1 MFFLLQASTT
11 GSSSWINLIF
21 IVSMFLV
28 FWLLMIRP
36 QAKRQK
42 EQKLFQESLDKNKD
56 VVTSSGILGRIS
68 KIEDSIVT
76 LEVSPKVYIRV
87 TKNAISKELTENVNA
102 TIESQNS
109 LGTQKSS
116 LALGTFWGI
125 F

>member
-1 MFFLLQASTT
+1 MFFLLQASAA

-102 TIESQNS
+102 TIES
-109 LGTQKSS
+109 
-116 LALGTFWGI
+116 
-125 F
+125 

>member
-1 MFFLLQASTT
+1 MFFLLQASAT

-42 EQKLFQESLDKNKD
+42 EQKLFQESLEKNKD

-68 KIEDSIVT
+68 KIEDTIVT

-87 TKNAISKELTENVNA
+87 TKNAISKELTENINA
-102 TIESQNS
+102 TIES
-109 LGTQKSS
+109 
-116 LALGTFWGI
+116 
-125 F
+125 

>member
-1 MFFLLQASTT
+1 MFFLLQASAT

-28 FWLLMIRP
+28 FWLIMIRP

-68 KIEDSIVT
+68 KIEDTIVT

-87 TKNAISKELTENVNA
+87 TKNAISKELTENINA
-102 TIESQNS
+102 TIES
-109 LGTQKSS
+109 
-116 LALGTFWGI
+116 
-125 F
+125 

>member
-1 MFFLLQASTT
+1 MFFLLQASAT

-28 FWLLMIRP
+28 FWLLMTRP

-68 KIEDSIVT
+68 KIEDTIVT

-87 TKNAISKELTENVNA
+87 TKYAISKELTENINA
-102 TIESQNS
+102 TIES
-109 LGTQKSS
+109 
-116 LALGTFWGI
+116 
-125 F
+125 

>member
-1 MFFLLQASTT
+1 MFFLLQASAT

-68 KIEDSIVT
+68 KIEDTIVT
-76 LEVSPKVYIRV
+76 LEVSHKVYIRV
-87 TKNAISKELTENVNA
+87 TKNAISKELTENINA
-102 TIESQNS
+102 TIES
-109 LGTQKSS
+109 
-116 LALGTFWGI
+116 
-125 F
+125 

>member
-1 MFFLLQASTT
+1 MFFLLQASAT

-56 VVTSSGILGRIS
+56 VVISSGILGRIS
-68 KIEDSIVT
+68 KIEDTIVT

-87 TKNAISKELTENVNA
+87 TKNAISKELTENINA
-102 TIESQNS
+102 TIES
-109 LGTQKSS
+109 
-116 LALGTFWGI
+116 
-125 F
+125 

>member
-1 MFFLLQASTT
+1 MFFLLQASAT

-68 KIEDSIVT
+68 KIEDTIVT

-87 TKNAISKELTENVNA
+87 TKNAISQELTENINA
-102 TIESQNS
+102 TIES
-109 LGTQKSS
+109 
-116 LALGTFWGI
+116 
-125 F
+125 

>member
-1 MFFLLQASTT
+1 MFFLLQASAT

-68 KIEDSIVT
+68 KIEDTIAT

-87 TKNAISKELTENVNA
+87 TKNAISKELTENINA
-102 TIESQNS
+102 TIES
-109 LGTQKSS
+109 
-116 LALGTFWGI
+116 
-125 F
+125 

>member
-1 MFFLLQASTT
+1 MFILLQAGAT

-102 TIESQNS
+102 TIES
-109 LGTQKSS
+109 
-116 LALGTFWGI
+116 
-125 F
+125 

>member
-1 MFFLLQASTT
+1 MFFLLQASAT

-68 KIEDSIVT
+68 
-76 LEVSPKVYIRV
+76 
-87 TKNAISKELTENVNA
+87 
-102 TIESQNS
+102 
-109 LGTQKSS
+109 
-116 LALGTFWGI
+116 
-125 F
+125 

>member
-1 MFFLLQASTT
+1 MFFLLQARAT

-68 KIEDSIVT
+68 KIEDTIVT

-87 TKNAISKELTENVNA
+87 TKNAISKELTENINA
-102 TIESQNS
+102 TIES
-109 LGTQKSS
+109 
-116 LALGTFWGI
+116 
-125 F
+125 

>member
-1 MFFLLQASTT
+1 MFFLLQASAT
-11 GSSSWINLIF
+11 GSSSWVNLIF

-68 KIEDSIVT
+68 KIEDTIVT

-87 TKNAISKELTENVNA
+87 TKNAISKELTENINA
-102 TIESQNS
+102 TIES
-109 LGTQKSS
+109 
-116 LALGTFWGI
+116 
-125 F
+125 

>member
-1 MFFLLQASTT
+1 MFFLLQASAT

-68 KIEDSIVT
+68 KIEDTIVT

-87 TKNAISKELTENVNA
+87 TKNAISTELTENINA
-102 TIESQNS
+102 TIES
-109 LGTQKSS
+109 
-116 LALGTFWGI
+116 
-125 F
+125 

>member
-1 MFFLLQASTT
+1 MFFLLQACAT

-87 TKNAISKELTENVNA
+87 TKNAISKELTENINA
-102 TIESQNS
+102 TIES
-109 LGTQKSS
+109 
-116 LALGTFWGI
+116 
-125 F
+125 

>member
-1 MFFLLQASTT
+1 
-11 GSSSWINLIF
+11 
-21 IVSMFLV
+21 
-28 FWLLMIRP
+28 MIRP

-87 TKNAISKELTENVNA
+87 TKNAISKELTENINA
-102 TIESQNS
+102 TIES
-109 LGTQKSS
+109 
-116 LALGTFWGI
+116 
-125 F
+125 

>member
-1 MFFLLQASTT
+1 MFFLLQASAT
-11 GSSSWINLIF
+11 GSSSWINIIF

-68 KIEDSIVT
+68 KIEDTIVT

-87 TKNAISKELTENVNA
+87 TKNAISKELTENINA
-102 TIESQNS
+102 TIES
-109 LGTQKSS
+109 
-116 LALGTFWGI
+116 
-125 F
+125 

>member
-1 MFFLLQASTT
+1 MFFLLQASAT

-68 KIEDSIVT
+68 KIEDTIVT

-87 TKNAISKELTENVNA
+87 TKNAISKELTENINA
-102 TIESQNS
+102 TIES
-109 LGTQKSS
+109 
-116 LALGTFWGI
+116 
-125 F
+125 

>member
-1 MFFLLQASTT
+1 
-11 GSSSWINLIF
+11 
-21 IVSMFLV
+21 MFLV

-68 KIEDSIVT
+68 KIEDTIVT

-87 TKNAISKELTENVNA
+87 TKNAISKELTENINA
-102 TIESQNS
+102 TIES
-109 LGTQKSS
+109 
-116 LALGTFWGI
+116 
-125 F
+125 

>member
-1 MFFLLQASTT
+1 
-11 GSSSWINLIF
+11 
-21 IVSMFLV
+21 MFLV

-42 EQKLFQESLDKNKD
+42 EQKLFQDSLDKNKD

-87 TKNAISKELTENVNA
+87 TKNAISKELTENINA
-102 TIESQNS
+102 TIES
-109 LGTQKSS
+109 
-116 LALGTFWGI
+116 
-125 F
+125 

>member
-1 MFFLLQASTT
+1 MFFLLQASAT

-36 QAKRQK
+36 QEKRQK

-68 KIEDSIVT
+68 KIEDTIVT

-87 TKNAISKELTENVNA
+87 TKNAISKELTENINA
-102 TIESQNS
+102 TIES
-109 LGTQKSS
+109 
-116 LALGTFWGI
+116 
-125 F
+125 